1 MELGEIR
8 VDREDKN
15 IFVVCV
21 GYEDCGGICKS
32 TMNVVQH
39 VNIENGVVKNVYK
52 TSTWSHFYRTPTED
66 EIAFFKKSLENS
78 DWVFENG
85 KVERKKIET
94 VEQLKRELVADGKL
108 NKRLLEAVTRL
119 L

>member
-15 IFVVCV
+15 AFVICV
-21 GYEDCGGICKS
+21 GYEDCKGICKS

-39 VNIENGVVKNVYK
+39 VNIENGVIKNVYK
-52 TSTWSHFYRTPTED
+52 SSTWSHFYRTPTED
-66 EIAFFKKSLENS
+66 EIAFFKKSFENS

-94 VEQLKRELVADGKL
+94 VEQLKKELVADGKL
-108 NKRLLEAVTRL
+108 NKRLLEAVNRL